1 MAFRKRTLI
10 YLFLALDLILLN
22 LSILITAYWHY
33 DGLLNPPHLFFTL
46 LNVNWIIT
54 YVYGLNDRFFDSENI
69 INRTKELIKKIGI
82 YVSLSAFLI
91 VVLNED
97 HLSRAMFL
105 GSSLCFFILKFI
117 FSFLNAYLIAHRLDG
132 PYNSKILVVGT
143 GKVAQAVQTYYN
155 LSPDLGTIIGFL
167 DDTKTKASNLKILG
181 NLTDF
186 QSIFDK
192 TKFNEVI
199 ITLPLSMENEI
210 KWLVNIAEYN
220 GVRPGV
226 VANYYSLYG
235 RNFEITDRG
244 GIPIVNIREV
254 PLDSYMARLR
264 KRVFDFFFSLFAL
277 LALSPFFLILAI
289 AIKLDS
295 RGPVFYRP
303 TRIGKHGKPI
313 RVFKFRSMRH
323 SNVVSTKST
332 SANDDRITKVG
343 RFIRKYSLDEVP
355 QFINV
360 LINEMSVVGPR
371 PHRTDLNKRF
381 QETAQNYM
389 VRQYIKPGIT
399 GWAQVNGWRGPTET
413 KFQYVA
419 RTLHDLWYI
428 EHWSFALDLY
438 IVYLTLFGKKTRT
451 NAF

>member
-10 YLFLALDLILLN
+10 YLFLVLDLILLN
-22 LSILITAYWHY
+22 LSILITSYWHY
-33 DGLLNPPHLFFTL
+33 NEIITLNIFYSL

-69 INRTKELIKKIGI
+69 VNRTKELLKKIGFYI
-82 YVSLSAFLI
+82 SLSAFLI
-91 VVLNED
+91 VISDYDNI
-97 HLSRAMFL
+97 SRAMFL
-105 GSSLCFFILKFI
+105 GSSICFLVLKFV
-117 FSFLNAYLIAHRLDG
+117 FSFLYAYLVAHRLDG

-143 GKVAQAVQTYYN
+143 GKVAQAVQTYYS

-167 DDTKTKASNLKILG
+167 DEQKTRASNLRILG
-181 NLTDF
+181 SLNDF

-264 KRVFDFFFSLFAL
+264 KRVFDFFFSLFAIIGL
-277 LALSPFFLILAI
+277 FPFFIILAI

-295 RGPVFYRP
+295 KGPIFYRP

-323 SNVVSTKST
+323 STVVQTKST
-332 SANDDRITKVG
+332 SADDDRITKVG
-343 RFIRKYSLDEVP
+343 KFIRKYSLDEVP

-360 LINEMSVVGPR
+360 LMNEMSVVGPR

>member
-10 YLFLALDLILLN
+10 YLFLVLDLILLN
-22 LSILITAYWHY
+22 LSILITSLWHH
-33 DGLLNPPHLFFTL
+33 DKIIVLNIFFSL

-69 INRTKELIKKIGI
+69 VNRTKELFKKIGFYI
-82 YVSLSAFLI
+82 SLSAFLI
-91 VVLNED
+91 VVLNLD
-97 HLSRAMFL
+97 DISRAMFL
-105 GSSLCFFILKFI
+105 GSSICFLVLKFV
-117 FSFLNAYLIAHRLDG
+117 FSFLYSYLVAHRLDG

-143 GKVAQAVQTYYN
+143 GKVAQAVQTYYS

-167 DDTKTKASNLKILG
+167 DEQKTRASHLKILG
-181 NLTDF
+181 SLNDF

-264 KRVFDFFFSLFAL
+264 KRVFDFFFSLFAIIGL
-277 LALSPFFLILAI
+277 FPFFIILAI

-295 RGPVFYRP
+295 KGPIFYRP

-323 SNVVSTKST
+323 STVVQTKST
-332 SANDDRITKVG
+332 SADDDRITKVG
-343 RFIRKYSLDEVP
+343 KFIRKYSLDEVP

-360 LINEMSVVGPR
+360 LLNEMSVVGPR

>member
-22 LSILITAYWHY
+22 LSILIASYLHY
-33 DGLLNPPHLFFTL
+33 DKILRLDVFFTL
-46 LNVNWIIT
+46 LNINWIIT

-69 INRTKELIKKIGI
+69 INRTKELLKKISF
-82 YVSLSAFLI
+82 YVSLSAILI
-91 VVLNED
+91 VILNKD
-97 HLSRAMFL
+97 DISRAVFL
-105 GSSLCFFILKFI
+105 GSSICFLALKFI
-117 FSFLNAYLIAHRLDG
+117 FSFLYAYLIAHRLDG

-167 DDTKTKASNLKILG
+167 DEQKTRASNLKILG
-181 NLTDF
+181 SLNDF

-264 KRVFDFFFSLFAL
+264 KRVFDFFFSLFAIIGL
-277 LALSPFFLILAI
+277 FPFFVILAI
-289 AIKLDS
+289 AIKIDS
-295 RGPVFYRP
+295 KGPIFYRP

-313 RVFKFRSMRH
+313 RVFKFRSMKH
-323 SNVVSTKST
+323 STVVQTKST
-332 SANDDRITKVG
+332 TADDDRITKVG
-343 RFIRKYSLDEVP
+343 KFIRKYSLDEVP

-360 LINEMSVVGPR
+360 LMNEMSVVGPR